1 MTKYIKLV
9 VDPGKGPAPPPPL
22 PRLFLDQTETLSE
35 GLDLPLQAWDAVF
48 HHQMK
53 HGEESWK
60 YVGNGVFFTN
70 FFSWLN
76 TVSNAWYNFSKK
88 FILEGEIKN
97 AKMSSF
103 SSDFQTLIKH
113 DNDVRIIETS

>member
-1 MTKYIKLV
+1 
-9 VDPGKGPAPPPPL
+9 
-22 PRLFLDQTETLSE
+22 
-35 GLDLPLQAWDAVF
+35 
-48 HHQMK
+48 MK
-53 HGEESWK
+53 NGEESWK

-70 FFSWLN
+70 FFWWWN

-113 DNDVRIIETS
+113 DNDFRIIETS